1 MLDSSTLF
9 VIPDNLIAEVPCQT
23 QSALYEDPALDIDMD
38 DDSWV
43 LASREEQFARLAAK
57 QAAEANAVAAC
68 SGCPLIAECRNWATS
83 MGQDVF
89 GVAGGLTQEERPNH
103 KTVAYITD
111 YTERGPLGQVR
122 DDLIERWAKAGIP
135 NKQIAER
142 LGCNVRTVERR
153 RAGLAA
159 GKVVVFNPDAPA
171 TVRSAEPIT
180 AAVDNDQVSVLA
192 PNPETAAK
200 VSLLASRVSPETA
213 AVYDALSDGRFHDRS
228 EIVAATLPLVER
240 STALKTAPKGRKY
253 ADEDAQAAVGARKF
267 LLNRIDIAIRRGR
280 IHSVTS
286 DTGRTLIC
294 LEADTAATWK
304 AHQPA

>member
-9 VIPDNLIAEVPCQT
+9 VIPDGLINQVPCQT
-23 QSALYEDPALDIDMD
+23 QAALYEDPALDIDMD

-68 SGCPLIAECRNWATS
+68 GGCPLIAECRNWATS

-89 GVAGGLTQEERPNH
+89 GVVGGMTQEERPNH

-122 DDLIERWAKAGIP
+122 DDLIERWVKAGIP

-159 GKVVVFNPDAPA
+159 GSVVVFNPEAPA
-171 TVRSAEPIT
+171 PVKEEAI
-180 AAVDNDQVSVLA
+180 AAPVDADKVPVLA
-192 PNPETAAK
+192 ANPATAAK
-200 VSLLASRVSPETA
+200 VSLLTQRVSPETA

-228 EIVAATLPLVER
+228 EIIAATLDLVDR
-240 STALKTAPKGRKY
+240 ATALKTAPKGRTY
-253 ADEDAQAAVGARKF
+253 ADEEAQAAVGARKF

-280 IHSVTS
+280 IHSVVS

-304 AHQPA
+304 ARQPA